1 MKKRLIYGE
10 TNAYDI
16 IISIDEEGRCRYVTE
31 KEWFPNLADCDDDE
45 KTEKAEEFLRT
56 IEDDS
61 SWENDS
67 YELSA
72 DEVLEYVD
80 IIAEIERKI
89 KMKKLINAM
98 DEFGFCPKYELTA
111 TGKELVEKV
120 EKETDY
126 HFDKVVKGTIRFIP
140 NEPEDDTSRWITV
153 SNDGFVTAYRC
164 GIGKGCF
171 AVRSWTAKNVQDWL
185 DGNTEACYDRA
196 VWL

>member
-16 IISIDEEGRCRYVTE
+16 IVSVVEERCCRYVTE
-31 KEWFPNLADCDDDE
+31 KGWFPNLADCDDDDE

-80 IIAEIERKI
+80 IIAEIE
-89 KMKKLINAM
+89 
-98 DEFGFCPKYELTA
+98 
-111 TGKELVEKV
+111 KEL
-120 EKETDY
+120 
-126 HFDKVVKGTIRFIP
+126 
-140 NEPEDDTSRWITV
+140 
-153 SNDGFVTAYRC
+153 
-164 GIGKGCF
+164 
-171 AVRSWTAKNVQDWL
+171 
-185 DGNTEACYDRA
+185 
-196 VWL
+196 

>member
-16 IISIDEEGRCRYVTE
+16 IVSVDEERCCRYVTV

-45 KTEKAEEFLRT
+45 KAEKAEEFLRT

-80 IIAEIERKI
+80 IIAEIE
-89 KMKKLINAM
+89 
-98 DEFGFCPKYELTA
+98 
-111 TGKELVEKV
+111 KEL
-120 EKETDY
+120 
-126 HFDKVVKGTIRFIP
+126 
-140 NEPEDDTSRWITV
+140 
-153 SNDGFVTAYRC
+153 
-164 GIGKGCF
+164 
-171 AVRSWTAKNVQDWL
+171 
-185 DGNTEACYDRA
+185 
-196 VWL
+196 

>member
-16 IISIDEEGRCRYVTE
+16 IISVDEEGCCRYITV

-45 KTEKAEEFLRT
+45 KAEKAEEFLRT

-80 IIAEIERKI
+80 IIAEIE
-89 KMKKLINAM
+89 
-98 DEFGFCPKYELTA
+98 
-111 TGKELVEKV
+111 KEL
-120 EKETDY
+120 
-126 HFDKVVKGTIRFIP
+126 
-140 NEPEDDTSRWITV
+140 
-153 SNDGFVTAYRC
+153 
-164 GIGKGCF
+164 
-171 AVRSWTAKNVQDWL
+171 
-185 DGNTEACYDRA
+185 
-196 VWL
+196 

>member
-16 IISIDEEGRCRYVTE
+16 IISIDEEGRCRYVTV
-31 KEWFPNLADCDDDE
+31 KEQFPNLADFDDDE

-80 IIAEIERKI
+80 IIAEIE
-89 KMKKLINAM
+89 
-98 DEFGFCPKYELTA
+98 
-111 TGKELVEKV
+111 KEL
-120 EKETDY
+120 
-126 HFDKVVKGTIRFIP
+126 
-140 NEPEDDTSRWITV
+140 
-153 SNDGFVTAYRC
+153 
-164 GIGKGCF
+164 
-171 AVRSWTAKNVQDWL
+171 
-185 DGNTEACYDRA
+185 
-196 VWL
+196 

>member
-16 IISIDEEGRCRYVTE
+16 IISIDEDGRCRYVTV

-80 IIAEIERKI
+80 IIAEIE
-89 KMKKLINAM
+89 
-98 DEFGFCPKYELTA
+98 
-111 TGKELVEKV
+111 KEL
-120 EKETDY
+120 
-126 HFDKVVKGTIRFIP
+126 
-140 NEPEDDTSRWITV
+140 
-153 SNDGFVTAYRC
+153 
-164 GIGKGCF
+164 
-171 AVRSWTAKNVQDWL
+171 
-185 DGNTEACYDRA
+185 
-196 VWL
+196 